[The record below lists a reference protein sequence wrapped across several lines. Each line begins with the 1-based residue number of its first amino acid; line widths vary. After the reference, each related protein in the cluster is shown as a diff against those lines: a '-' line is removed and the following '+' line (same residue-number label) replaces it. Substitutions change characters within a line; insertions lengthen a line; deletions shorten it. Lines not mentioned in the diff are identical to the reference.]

1 MTITA
6 LCIIANNRLE
16 NLIRKSLPE
25 LQNEMAAK
33 TIHQLLDIG
42 YTTSPNFKKKIK
54 NAILNNKVMQISDGT
69 MSLYVTGD
77 YVSIATDEE
86 TFTLEIKQLT
96 I

>member
-16 NLIRKSLPE
+16 NLICKSLPE
-25 LQNEMAAK
+25 LQNEMVAK

>member
-16 NLIRKSLPE
+16 NLIQKSLPE
-25 LQNEMAAK
+25 LQNEMVAK

>member
-6 LCIIANNRLE
+6 LCIIENNRLE

-25 LQNEMAAK
+25 LQNEMMAK

>member
-1 MTITA
+1 MIITA

-25 LQNEMAAK
+25 LQNEMVTK

>member
-25 LQNEMAAK
+25 LQNEMMAK

-54 NAILNNKVMQISDGT
+54 NAILNNKIMQISDGT

>member
-25 LQNEMAAK
+25 LQNEMVAK

-54 NAILNNKVMQISDGT
+54 NAILNNKIMQISDGT

>member
-25 LQNEMAAK
+25 LQNEMVTK

-54 NAILNNKVMQISDGT
+54 NTILKDKIMQISDGT

>member
-25 LQNEMAAK
+25 LQNEMVAK

-54 NAILNNKVMQISDGT
+54 NAILNNKIMQISDGT
-69 MSLYVTGD
+69 ISLYVTGD

>member
-25 LQNEMAAK
+25 LQNEMVAK
-33 TIHQLLDIG
+33 TIHQLLDIS

>member
-25 LQNEMAAK
+25 LQNEMVAK

-54 NAILNNKVMQISDGT
+54 NAILNNKIMQISDGT
-69 MSLYVTGD
+69 MSLYVTGN

>member
-16 NLIRKSLPE
+16 NLICKSLPE
-25 LQNEMAAK
+25 LQNEMVAK

-54 NAILNNKVMQISDGT
+54 NAILNNKIMQISDGT

>member
-25 LQNEMAAK
+25 LQNEMVAK

>member
-16 NLIRKSLPE
+16 NLIHKSLPE
-25 LQNEMAAK
+25 LQNEMVAK